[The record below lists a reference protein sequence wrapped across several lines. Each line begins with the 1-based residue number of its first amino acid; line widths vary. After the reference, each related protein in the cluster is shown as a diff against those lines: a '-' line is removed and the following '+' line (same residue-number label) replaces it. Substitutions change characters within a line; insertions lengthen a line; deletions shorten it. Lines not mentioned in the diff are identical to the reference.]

1 MLLTCFL
8 HGLFCKWELLALRSE
23 LMAGKNEIMK
33 VVMHSI
39 IIIIIVELVET
50 QMYMTFSNIIA
61 KKGFG
66 PIQ

>member
-1 MLLTCFL
+1 
-8 HGLFCKWELLALRSE
+8 
-23 LMAGKNEIMK
+23 MAGKNEIMK

-39 IIIIIVELVET
+39 IIIIIIVELVET
-50 QMYMTFSNIIA
+50 QMYMTYSNIIA